1 MNIEDM
7 FLVYLCY
14 ISQFT
19 DEYVESSAGDSFLI
33 CPV

>member
-7 FLVYLCY
+7 FLVYLCN
-14 ISQFT
+14 ISQFA
-19 DEYVESSAGDSFLI
+19 DKYVESSGGDSFLI